1 MVETSENQLPVIE
14 NTQSGYWQLLL
25 LWLAGIL
32 HYCEHLSLSCQL
44 WVFLISGLERQQLA
58 QIGLLHLRPRGQY
71 LNGSLH
77 Q

>member
-14 NTQSGYWQLLL
+14 NIQSGYRQLLL
-25 LWLAGIL
+25 LWMAGIL

-44 WVFLISGLERQQLA
+44 WVSLISGLERQRLA
-58 QIGLLHLRPRGQY
+58 QIGLLHLHPQGQY
-71 LNGSLH
+71 HNGSLH